1 MLLAIA
7 FYLSRD
13 SLVSLRKFHPSANV
27 LSNYRAAKAHFWKA
41 RPPKW
46 RSQKQHATAT
56 ATAFYSANSRQ
67 GVGVGGHASWSGPE
81 LQYDALKNY
90 SYHVFFRNSCRDL
103 SGGVLRTGGRF

>member
-13 SLVSLRKFHPSANV
+13 SLVSLRKFHPSANI
-27 LSNYRAAKAHFWKA
+27 LSNYRAAKAHFWQA
-41 RPPKW
+41 RLPQG
-46 RSQKQHATAT
+46 RSHKEHAT

-67 GVGVGGHASWSGPE
+67 GLGVSGHVSCGGPE

-103 SGGVLRTGGRF
+103 SGGVLRR

>member
-27 LSNYRAAKAHFWKA
+27 LSNYRAAKAHFWQA
-41 RPPKW
+41 RLPQG
-46 RSQKQHATAT
+46 RSHKEHATAT

-67 GVGVGGHASWSGPE
+67 GLGVSGHVSCGGPE

-103 SGGVLRTGGRF
+103 SGGVLRR